1 MNLAPHRSHF
11 CIFVV
16 LSVQF
21 LPSTPLQYQ
30 CAAVNTG
37 SRSFFRL
44 VVWLFSVFVCAAQ
57 SVYAASD
64 WPVTDMQPPSVVV
77 ESLQV
82 GYWIDATGKSTIDE
96 VMERKDFRTLNQ
108 RQTFRLGNTPA
119 IWVRMRLRAPA
130 DAVAYLAG
138 DAGAAALQ
146 PWVLELPVPSL
157 DEVQMF
163 QVNAIGQLQPIQV
176 SGDHLDNRFWTHPA
190 KHSTF
195 TLEMRAGETHDVWL
209 RVKNP
214 IVMQIPILLKTDSR
228 YMQDA
233 RADYLVMG
241 LILGSMLFLLIY
253 VGVMTVVFKD
263 LLHGV
268 FGMYLWTSFSLMF
281 SYSGLGG
288 NLLWSKQ
295 AAWVDLST
303 GVWQL
308 CSSAFAIA
316 FIWLLLQG
324 RQRSPRWSKFMIGVF
339 ALHWLCLLFYF
350 FVDRSNIGAILLQ
363 ACVLLAA
370 IANVG
375 MGFIAWR
382 RGDRNSWWVLLY
394 YAAVMS
400 WLFYTVAGMTGAMN
414 VFWYQQ
420 YPVFI
425 LTAAVFPLFLSALN
439 FKMRHALAIE
449 IRAQGIRSH
458 DALTGALNE
467 PFLMDR
473 MRQMLGSPRKR
484 RESAVVLIDVS
495 NLPFLRDRFAQEV
508 VEQTLLRA
516 VIKIKRV
523 FGDVESI
530 GRIGENQMALL
541 VENTSRD
548 RLNKLAV
555 ELIASGLMPPK
566 NLKQEITIIFH
577 FAVALLDDYSGS
589 ADELLPTLQEMCK
602 KMSPRTQRPIRYLD
616 ANAAVRSST
625 AEGQNGGE
633 SILSRLED
641 DTTQHPTTQQPAL
654 TGVPTSGGQ
663 STGSASSTF

>member
-1 MNLAPHRSHF
+1 M
-11 CIFVV
+11 
-16 LSVQF
+16 QF
-21 LPSTPLQYQ
+21 LPSTPLQHQ
-30 CAAVNTG
+30 CAAVNTS

-44 VVWLFSVFVCAAQ
+44 VLWLFALFVCAAQ
-57 SVYAASD
+57 SAHAVSD
-64 WPVTDMQPPSVVV
+64 WPVTDMQPPSVGV

-96 VMERKDFRTLNQ
+96 VMERKDFQVLNQ
-108 RQTFRLGNTPA
+108 RKTFKLGNDKA
-119 IWVRMRLRAPA
+119 MWVRMRLRAPA

-138 DAGAAALQ
+138 DAGAGALQ
-146 PWVLELPVPSL
+146 PWVLELPMPL
-157 DEVQMF
+157 QDDVQMF
-163 QVNAIGQLQPIQV
+163 QINAQGQLQPIQV
-176 SGDHLDNRFWTHPA
+176 AGDHLDNQFWSHPA
-190 KHSTF
+190 NHPTF
-195 TLEMRAGETHDVWL
+195 TLEMRAGETHDVWV
-209 RVKNP
+209 RIKNP

-233 RADYLVMG
+233 RSDYFLMG
-241 LILGSMLFLLIY
+241 LLLGSMLFVLIY
-253 VGVMTVVFKD
+253 VAVMTVVFKD

-268 FGMYLWTSFSLMF
+268 FGMYLWTSFSLML
-281 SYSGLGG
+281 SYSGIGG
-288 NLLWSKQ
+288 NLLWSKH

-308 CSSAFAIA
+308 CSSAFAVA
-316 FIWLLLQG
+316 FIWLLLQSK
-324 RQRSPRWSKFMIGVF
+324 QRSPLWSKFMVGVF
-339 ALHWLCLLFYF
+339 ALHWFSLLFYF
-350 FVDRSNIGAILLQ
+350 FVDRSNFGSILLQ
-363 ACVLLAA
+363 ACVILAG

-382 RGDRNSWWVLLY
+382 RGDRISWWVLLY
-394 YAAVMS
+394 YAAVFS
-400 WLFYTVAGMTGAMN
+400 WLIYTVAAMSGAIN

-425 LTAAVFPLFLSALN
+425 LTALVFPLFLSALN
-439 FKMRHALAIE
+439 FKMRHALSIE

-473 MRQMLGSPRKR
+473 MRQMFDSPRKR

-495 NLPFLRDRFAQEV
+495 NLPFLRERYAQEV

-548 RLNKLAV
+548 RINKLAV
-555 ELIASGLMPPK
+555 ELIASGLMPPR

-577 FAVALLDDYSGS
+577 FAIALLDDYNGS
-589 ADELLPTLQEMCK
+589 ADDLLPTLQDLCK
-602 KMSPRTQRPIRYLD
+602 KMSPRTQRPIRYLEV
-616 ANAAVRSST
+616 NTQSRSGLGD
-625 AEGQNGGE
+625 GQHDD
-633 SILSRLED
+633 SVLSRMD
-641 DTTQHPTTQQPAL
+641 ADTTQQPSTQQPITHQSAL

-663 STGSASSTF
+663 STTGSASSSF